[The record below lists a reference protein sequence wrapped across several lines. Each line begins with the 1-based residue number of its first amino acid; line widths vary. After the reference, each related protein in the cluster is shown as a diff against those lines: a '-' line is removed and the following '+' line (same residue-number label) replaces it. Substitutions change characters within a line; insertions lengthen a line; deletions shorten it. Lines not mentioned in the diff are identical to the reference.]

1 MDSTEKP
8 DKEKLQ
14 ENEFPTIL
22 PLKNNEA
29 YHLFVSYSSLDSS
42 WAHKFIEKLEADY
55 SDLKICYHERDFLPG
70 KNIIENMVD
79 CIQQSQKMLL
89 ILSQDFVQSRWC
101 LLEANLSVFRFCME
115 RKPVIPIMLKPC
127 QIPLHLNHL
136 TYLDVSDIS
145 FYEKFIKALCTP
157 NHLMKHSTL
166 VPYQFSSI
174 YNGKTLMVLPCINKD
189 NLPSWK
195 LGTFSTSNIPDPL
208 RMVIDDPEIY
218 RRAISK
224 LNEVSSPKYCFRY
237 LCCRI
242 TLCILLSCISIV
254 ISFFALVAF
263 FAFSQVS
270 FPLSS
275 KQLFH
280 YLLVHGPILL
290 ISMSIIALV
299 VNIMCWGRRWTK
311 EKLQEL
317 NLKVGEANLILAN
330 HSVMIGCETINKL
343 SFVYFSLK
351 DCKKVFLETFP
362 NENPSAE
369 EMFQNAIIR
378 YSSSYAC
385 CVANKHFPILEEVV
399 EEGHMS
405 DGICFCQYVSIQVKK
420 NRWLGPG
427 IGIA

>member
-8 DKEKLQ
+8 DKEKLPQ
-14 ENEFPTIL
+14 NALPTIL
-22 PLKNNEA
+22 PLKDNEV

-55 SDLKICYHERDFLPG
+55 SDLRICYHERDFLPG

-127 QIPLHLNHL
+127 QVPLHLNHL
-136 TYLDVSDIS
+136 TYLDVNDIS
-145 FYEKFIKALCTP
+145 FYEKVLKTLCTP

-195 LGTFSTSNIPDPL
+195 LGTFSTLNIPDPL
-208 RMVIDDPEIY
+208 RMVIDDPEVY
-218 RRAISK
+218 RRAINI
-224 LNEVSSPKYCFRY
+224 LNEVSSPKSCFRY
-237 LCCRI
+237 SCCRI
-242 TLCILLSCISIV
+242 TLCILLSFFSLLISIFALLY
-254 ISFFALVAF
+254 FFAIYKMAIPQSPKEIITF
-263 FAFSQVS
+263 FFVH
-270 FPLSS
+270 FPV
-275 KQLFH
+275 LF
-280 YLLVHGPILL
+280 L
-290 ISMSIIALV
+290 SMSIIALV

-311 EKLQEL
+311 EKLREL
-317 NLKVGEANLILAN
+317 NLKVGEANLILTN
-330 HSVMIGCETINKL
+330 HSVLIGCETINKL
-343 SFVYFSLK
+343 YFIYVSLK
-351 DCKKVFLETFP
+351 DCKKVFQETFP

-385 CVANKHFPILEEVV
+385 CVANKHFPLLEEVV
-399 EEGHMS
+399 EPGHMN

-427 IGIA
+427 IWMT